1 MGNLATPQS
10 VQKLQMALHA
20 KAKAEATY
28 RFYGMGVFAP
38 CAGAR
43 RRARAK
49 ASNSA
54 GFGAMIAAEGWHSG
68 RKNGHFDHFRGRSAC
83 LPANRSP
90 ASLETAVFTDFCL
103 PAVVER

>member
-1 MGNLATPQS
+1 
-10 VQKLQMALHA
+10 MALHA

-54 GFGAMIAAEGWHSG
+54 GFGAMIAAEGWHNG
-68 RKNGHFDHFRGRSAC
+68 RKKRPF
-83 LPANRSP
+83 
-90 ASLETAVFTDFCL
+90 
-103 PAVVER
+103 